1 MSTQLGGGRG
11 GEVGQA
17 DSKGAKS
24 PEMWLPEDES
34 QEHDA
39 HGGG

>member
-17 DSKGAKS
+17 DPKGAKS